1 MKTEKDL
8 EKATL
13 KIGMNWS
20 ELLPMYA
27 SIYDSLNQGGKLQV
41 QKELQRIGS
50 FVDLLN
56 DNQNKQ

>member
-8 EKATL
+8 EKAVL

-27 SIYDSLNQGGKLQV
+27 NIYASLNQNGKLQV
-41 QKELQRIGS
+41 QKELQRLGS
-50 FVDLLN
+50 FVDLIN
-56 DNQNKQ
+56 ENQNKQ